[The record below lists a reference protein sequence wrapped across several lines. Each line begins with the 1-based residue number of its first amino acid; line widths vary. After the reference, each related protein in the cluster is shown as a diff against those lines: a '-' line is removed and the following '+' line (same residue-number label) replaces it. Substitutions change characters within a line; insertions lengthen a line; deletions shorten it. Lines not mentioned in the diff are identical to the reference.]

1 MKIQAL
7 ILTSAAFATALA
19 AQQSNI
25 VILKRTATVTE
36 TSQFQAG
43 TAGQKNA
50 TTKTPIET
58 VEIVDV
64 NRNTSQEIEI
74 FRGAKQFLVG
84 EKRDTT
90 GFTIMPIR
98 PTGFLWYRASRI
110 RGQAETPSLAAVG
123 DFDLGLDFE
132 PATPDGAP
140 DYFSTFDTAITEVGT
155 GGPVKL
161 SSTLTIPNAPSR
173 IVYSGDSAEM
183 FNDIGAVPNEAGI
196 KSIVLSGTT
205 VLDTKL
211 MVDANAPGGQQA
223 TSVTVTTVGSLYG
236 SGKVATFTG
245 LALASLT
252 RYPVSADNTIVTT
265 TPLPSGATGLTL
277 QLFTNSAGTATAA
290 LIDNPG
296 TGYKIG
302 DVVTIPAGQY
312 TDVVSGN
319 PGASGGATF
328 TVQGTAVDTF
338 PDVPLLTTGVGTGAL
353 ATVVVVNEKVE
364 SVAITTPGSGYEVGD
379 TVTIAPASIGSL
391 GGSGFTGTVE
401 EVVDLTDRALEL
413 VKTSLTNTQ
422 GLTEIVP

>member
-7 ILTSAAFATALA
+7 ILTSAMFATALA

-25 VILKRTATVTE
+25 VILRRTATVTE

-43 TAGQKNA
+43 TAGQPNA
-50 TTKTPIET
+50 TTRTPIET
-58 VEIVDV
+58 IEIVDV

-74 FRGAKQFLVG
+74 FRGPRQFLVG
-84 EKRDTT
+84 DKRDNS

-98 PTGFLWYRASRI
+98 PSGWLWYRASRI
-110 RGQAETPSLAAVG
+110 RSQAETPSLAVVG

-132 PATPDGAP
+132 PVTPDGNP

-161 SSTLTIPNAPSR
+161 TSTMTIPNAPSR
-173 IVYSGDSAEM
+173 IIYSGDSAEM
-183 FNDIGAVPNEAGI
+183 YNDIGAVPNEAGI

-205 VLDTKL
+205 VLDTRL
-211 MVDANAPGGQQA
+211 MIEANAPGGQQA
-223 TSVTVTTVGSLYG
+223 SSVEVGTAGVLYG
-236 SGKVATFTG
+236 SGRVATFTG
-245 LALASLT
+245 LTLGSLT
-252 RYPVSADNTIVTT
+252 KYPVSADNTIVTT

-277 QLFTNSAGTATAA
+277 QLFTNSSGVATAA

-302 DVVTIPAGQY
+302 DVVTIPGGQF
-312 TDVVSGN
+312 TDAVPTN
-319 PGASGGATF
+319 LGASTGATF
-328 TVQGTAVDTF
+328 TIQGAAVDTF
-338 PDVPLLTTGVGTGAL
+338 TDVPLLTSGDGVGAL
-353 ATVVVVNEKVE
+353 ATVVVVNERVE
-364 SVAITTPGSGYEVGD
+364 SVSITTPGTGYEVGD
-379 TVTIAPASIGSL
+379 TVTIAPANIGSL
-391 GGSGFTGTVE
+391 GGSGFSGTIT